1 MPKPK
6 IAKHPYVVGRPKAR
20 KPRKLAAAQPTL
32 PAVTNGAHPDISFE
46 RDLWDAAVQLRG
58 HVAPADY
65 KHFVL
70 PLLFLRYLS
79 LTYEHRHEEL
89 IRAVKD
95 AQSVYFANDPKIMKE
110 ILTDLDEYKRVGTFI
125 VPAKAR
131 WSYLVQHAQ
140 DDDIALKLDDAMEL
154 LERTYSELR
163 GVLPRKYA
171 GSNLSRDKISGLVNL
186 FARDSLKA
194 DVGKES
200 DVLGRAYEYF
210 ITNFAS
216 TEGVR
221 GGEFLTPRTV
231 VKLLVAMIAPKEG
244 RVFDPASGSGG
255 MFVQSA
261 EFTNNRDALACYGQ
275 ENVDTT
281 LRLCKMN
288 LILHGL
294 NGDIRLGNSLLDDQ
308 FPNLKADYVL
318 TNPPFNL
325 DGWGA
330 DRIPPNDKRLQVGSR
345 KCVPTD
351 SNANYFWMMHF
362 LYHTEDGGTAGTVMA
377 NGAMTTNVKE
387 EKETRIALVDEGFV
401 DCIVQLPDKLFF
413 GTGIP
418 ACLWFLSRN
427 RNGRGA
433 YRTRNNEIL
442 FIDARKKGTMVNRRQ
457 RVLTDDD
464 IAQVAAAYHAYRGR
478 GEAFFDTLARKNASP
493 LRTGTNIPGFCK
505 TATLD
510 EVRANDYKLTPGI
523 YVGTEATE
531 TDDTPFEVKM
541 AGLTAQLKARFAES
555 NALQEKI
562 VKNLESLA

>member
-1 MPKPK
+1 MW
-6 IAKHPYVVGRPKAR
+6 
-20 KPRKLAAAQPTL
+20 
-32 PAVTNGAHPDISFE
+32 E
-46 RDLWDAAVQLRG
+46 AAVQLRG
-58 HVAPADY
+58 NVAPADY

-79 LTYEHRHEEL
+79 LKYERRREVLEH
-89 IRAVKD
+89 ATKD
-95 AQSVYFANDPKIMKE
+95 PQSEYYTTDPAIAKE
-110 ILTDLDEYKRVGTFI
+110 ILNDIDEYKREGIFI
-125 VPAKAR
+125 IPEKAR
-131 WSYLVQHAQ
+131 WDYLVRHAQ
-140 DDDIALKLDDAMEL
+140 DDDIKLKLDHAMEL
-154 LERTYSELR
+154 LERTYPELR
-163 GVLPRKYA
+163 GVLPKIYA
-171 GSNLSRDKISGLVNL
+171 GSRLDRENVTGLVNL
-186 FARDSLKA
+186 FARDIFTV
-194 DVGKES
+194 DVGRER
-200 DVLGRAYEYF
+200 DMLGRVYEYF

-221 GGEFLTPRTV
+221 GGEFLTPRSG
-231 VKLLVAMIAPKEG
+231 VKLLVAMLAPTGGK
-244 RVFDPASGSGG
+244 VLDPASGTGG
-255 MFVQSA
+255 MFVQSDV
-261 EFTNNRDALACYGQ
+261 FTEHSGNLSFFGQ
-275 ENVDTT
+275 ERVDTT
-281 LRLCKMN
+281 IRLCKMN
-288 LILHGL
+288 LLLHGL

-308 FPNLKADYVL
+308 FPDLKADYVL

-418 ACLWFLSRN
+418 ACLWFLSKN
-427 RNGRGA
+427 RDGRGA
-433 YRTRNNEIL
+433 FRARKDEIL

-464 IAQVAAAYHAYRGR
+464 IAQIAAAYQHYREVE
-478 GEAFFDTLARKNASP
+478 GERQD
-493 LRTGTNIPGFCK
+493 IPGFCK

-531 TDDTPFEVKM
+531 ADDTPFEVRM
-541 AGLTAQLKARFAES
+541 AELTAQLKAHFAES
-555 NALQEKI
+555 NVLQEKI
-562 VKNLESLA
+562 VKELDGLIDNDRRALQTHG